1 LQELTFT
8 THNILI
14 VIIKKRKTMGF
25 QRYNGKEAKHN
36 ADKAVPK
43 TINQLNTVSNKPGVV
58 ARGSRVPVVK
68 VAR

>member
-1 LQELTFT
+1 
-8 THNILI
+8 
-14 VIIKKRKTMGF
+14 MGF

-43 TINQLNTVSNKPGVV
+43 TINQLSTVSTKRAVI

-68 VAR
+68 AAR